1 MSNAMLIPKFNLSG
15 STIKTDEELAALGGS
30 GKDTSPYFRPG
41 TYQVSITKVEYQGSA
56 SDDRWGKFLLHLE
69 GANGK
74 AIRSQVMVP
83 FRDVAFTS
91 KTGKNTGLPFAKF
104 KNFMLGL
111 GVKVSVPTLEATLV
125 EVFTNPDKTLVGRD
139 VSVNIGYQG
148 NYIGYAGKDEAGIKK
163 YNITMKDG
171 SVLADASGK
180 VITWP
185 EYGAAAEHA
194 DIHLIQINKY
204 VDVLDYNE
212 GKVATASA
220 NW

>member
-1 MSNAMLIPKFNLSG
+1 MSNAIPKFNLSG
-15 STIKTDEELAALGGS
+15 STIKTDEELASLGGS
-30 GKDTSPYFRPG
+30 GSRDTSLYFRPG
-41 TYQVSITKVEYQGSA
+41 TYQVTITKVEYQGSA

-74 AIRSQVMVP
+74 SIRSQVMVP
-83 FRDVAFTS
+83 FRDVAFAG
-91 KTGKNTGLPFAKF
+91 KNGKNTGLPFAKF

-111 GVKVSVPTLEATLV
+111 GIKVSVPTLEATLT

-148 NYIGYAGKDEAGIKK
+148 NYIGYAGKDDAGIKK

-180 VITWP
+180 MMTWP

-194 DIHLIQINKY
+194 EINLITVSKY

-212 GKVATASA
+212 GTKAAASS